1 MKKHLIKWV
10 LITIMLTSVV
20 ACGKKKQGEVPTEP
34 QTEEA
39 EEVYVDNPDKSDQG
53 FVMVWND
60 EFEGDKLDLTKWSYQ
75 IGTGSSEGLT
85 GWGNDELEYYTDRSA
100 NVDVKDGNLVI
111 TAIKEEER
119 YNGSM
124 FTSGRIR
131 TFTNEGETLF
141 ATRFGRVEARMKL
154 PEGEG
159 LWPAFWLLPAD
170 KSIYGEWATSG
181 EIDIMEARGR
191 VPDKVGG
198 AIHFGQDWPNN
209 VCKNEEYTFPEGTDI
224 TDYHIYAL
232 EWEPGELRWYVDDEC
247 YYTMNNWFGKGE
259 NAAADYTYPAPFDVP
274 FYILFNLAVGGTYD
288 LGANPY
294 SKEVEYPAQMFVDF
308 VRVYHK
314 KDGYPSLMD
323 NKTVVT
329 DNRDK
334 ESFALFTDLYSDGD
348 FIVDKEFATMNT
360 EAITDTGNGII
371 PNSKD
376 WQFAVG
382 NFGGMAKACVEDVD
396 GTPYA
401 KVDIATGGSQSYAV
415 QVIQHLPLVQGYS
428 YEVTFDA
435 MASKERSFY
444 VSPSGDGD
452 NAWEKYGAYEAKV
465 SPELSQYTYIF
476 TMNSNT
482 DPTARL
488 EFNLGNDV
496 GTIWI
501 GNVKVTE
508 MKAEGGIDN
517 DMKKAP
523 LADGNRIYNGTF
535 DQGPQRMGFWYAE
548 KCTAEIPDVVPAED
562 GSDDF
567 RRMVQITAKEGAR
580 IYQNGIMLEGG
591 TYDFNMDILGR
602 IPADITVKLIGSG
615 DTVYFE
621 KVYKYATNDLL
632 NFGTTFELPDSLK
645 DDNAVLSIEFT
656 DGTNIRVDNV
666 SLKRKEE

>member
-1 MKKHLIKWV
+1 MKKRWSIIFSLFI
-10 LITIMLTSVV
+10 IIFTMAS
-20 ACGKKKQGEVPTEP
+20 CGKKETSDEPIESQAEVTEDG
-34 QTEEA
+34 
-39 EEVYVDNPDKSDQG
+39 YVDNPDKSDQG

-60 EFEGDKLDLTKWSYQ
+60 EFDGEELDLTKWSYQ
-75 IGTGSSEGLT
+75 IGTGTSEGLT
-85 GWGNDELEYYTDRSA
+85 GWGNQELEYYTDRTA
-100 NVDVKDGNLVI
+100 NVDVKNGNLVI
-111 TAIKEEER
+111 TAIKEKER
-119 YNGSM
+119 YNGST

-131 TFTNEGETLF
+131 TYTNEGETLF

-170 KSIYGEWATSG
+170 KSIYGEWASSG

-191 VPDKVGG
+191 VPDKIGG
-198 AIHFGQDWPNN
+198 TIHFGQDWPNN
-209 VCKNEEYTFPEGTDI
+209 VYKNGEYVFPEGTDI

-232 EWEPGELRWYVDDEC
+232 EWEPGEMRWYVDDEC
-247 YYTMNNWFGKGE
+247 YYTMNSWFGKGE

-274 FYILFNLAVGGTYD
+274 FYVLFNLAVGGTYD
-288 LGANPY
+288 LEANPY
-294 SKEVEYPAQMFVDF
+294 SKEVEYPAQMLVDF

-314 KDGYPSLMD
+314 EEGYPSLLD
-323 NKTVVT
+323 NKTVVA
-329 DNRDK
+329 DNKDK
-334 ESFALFTDLYSDGD
+334 ESFELFAELYSDGD
-348 FIVDKEFATMNT
+348 FIVDKEFTTMNT
-360 EAITDTGNGII
+360 EAITDTSNGIL
-371 PNSKD
+371 PDNKD

-382 NFGGMAKACVEDVD
+382 NFGGMAKAAVEEIE
-396 GTPYA
+396 GTQYA
-401 KVDIATGGSQSYAV
+401 KVDVTTGGSQTYAV
-415 QVIQHLPLVQGYS
+415 QLIQHLPLVQGYS

-435 MASKERSFY
+435 MASKERGFY

-465 SPELSQYTYIF
+465 KPEMSQFTYIF

-501 GNVKVTE
+501 GNVSVTE
-508 MKAEGGIDN
+508 MKEEGGIDN

-523 LADGNRIYNGTF
+523 LGDGNRIYNGTF
-535 DQGPQRMGFWYAE
+535 DQGPRRMGFWYAE
-548 KCTAEIPDVVPAED
+548 KCTAEIPDMVAAED
-562 GSDDF
+562 GSDDY

-591 TYDFNMDILGR
+591 TYDFNMDVLGR

-615 DTVYFE
+615 DVVYFE
-621 KVYKYATNDLL
+621 KIYNYATNDLL
-632 NFGTTFELPDSLK
+632 NFGTTFEIPEGIE

-656 DGTNIRVDNV
+656 DGTEIRVDNV
-666 SLKRKEE
+666 VLKKKEE